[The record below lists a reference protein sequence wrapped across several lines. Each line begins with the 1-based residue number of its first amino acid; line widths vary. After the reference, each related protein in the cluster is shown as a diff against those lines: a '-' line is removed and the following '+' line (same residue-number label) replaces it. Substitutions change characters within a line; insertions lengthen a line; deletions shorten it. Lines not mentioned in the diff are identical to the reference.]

1 MSTAPDTRL
10 QPLLNRA
17 LARGDYTDVQ
27 LVLAQ
32 MSAENVARYNERCLC
47 PADSDNAG
55 KPHVFKTTHAP
66 NGLWPEECACI
77 HCGKHARDVFCRKPL
92 ECCLAGRC
100 AAEFCCND

>member
-1 MSTAPDTRL
+1 VSTDRL

-17 LARGDYTDVQ
+17 LAAGNMTDVQ

-32 MSAENVARYNERCLC
+32 MNVENVQRYNERCLC
-47 PADSDNAG
+47 PTGPNAG

-77 HCGKHARDVFCRKPL
+77 HCGKHAPDVFCRKPH
-92 ECCLAGRC
+92 ECVLAGRC
-100 AAEFCCND
+100 CAEIACND